1 MQYKKIPLAQT
12 ACSSLR
18 HRARLLA
25 MMAGAGLLAS
35 GVSTAHAQSSVTF
48 YGIVDAALQVGKFDR
63 NVATTPTMAS
73 GNLQASRF
81 GFRGAEDL
89 GGGNSANFQLET
101 GFSTDTGA
109 GGGTTLFN
117 RGASVGLSS
126 RSYGSIDAG
135 LLYLPIYWVFLSS
148 DVSTYGL
155 ANPAAIMSLEHSSTL
170 GTSGTGGFYP
180 NALRYRTPVL
190 FGGLTSE
197 IGYSFGAENVGVQSE
212 AGRNIGANVQYARDR
227 YTLGYGYNRY
237 RYYAAAS
244 PAVASSQITQVV
256 AATYKIGS
264 NVVGANYLHST
275 RSDATGWF
283 SSAVMLNARIAV
295 GQGDVE
301 LGAARRLQNGDA
313 HAMAYDVGY
322 VYFLSKR
329 TQLYTYATTIR
340 NNSRSTQGFALL
352 NSASATV
359 SPGFSPWA
367 ITAGLRTSF

>member
-1 MQYKKIPLAQT
+1 MQHEKSFVP
-12 ACSSLR
+12 S
-18 HRARLLA
+18 RL
-25 MMAGAGLLAS
+25 
-35 GVSTAHAQSSVTF
+35 
-48 YGIVDAALQVGKFDR
+48 
-63 NVATTPTMAS
+63 
-73 GNLQASRF
+73 
-81 GFRGAEDL
+81 
-89 GGGNSANFQLET
+89 NS
-101 GFSTDTGA
+101 
-109 GGGTTLFN
+109 
-117 RGASVGLSS
+117 
-126 RSYGSIDAG
+126 
-135 LLYLPIYWVFLSS
+135 
-148 DVSTYGL
+148 
-155 ANPAAIMSLEHSSTL
+155 
-170 GTSGTGGFYP
+170 
-180 NALRYRTPVL
+180 
-190 FGGLTSE
+190 
-197 IGYSFGAENVGVQSE
+197 
-212 AGRNIGANVQYARDR
+212 
-227 YTLGYGYNRY
+227 
-237 RYYAAAS
+237 
-244 PAVASSQITQVV
+244 VASSQITQVV

>member
-1 MQYKKIPLAQT
+1 MQDPQQHPAS
-12 ACSSLR
+12 AARSSLR
-18 HRARLLA
+18 QQARRLA
-25 MMAGAGLLAS
+25 LAAGAGLLAA
-35 GVSTAHAQSSVTF
+35 GATAAHAQSSVTF
-48 YGIVDAALQVGKFDR
+48 YGIVDSALQVGKFDR
-63 NVATTPTMAS
+63 DISPTPMAAS

-101 GFSTDTGA
+101 GFNTDTGA
-109 GGGTTLFN
+109 GGGNTLFN

-126 RSYGSIDAG
+126 RSYGSVDAG
-135 LLYLPIYWVFLSS
+135 FLYLPIYWVFLSS

-170 GTSGTGGFYP
+170 GSSGTGGFYP
-180 NALRYRTPVL
+180 NAVRYRTPVL

-197 IGYSFGAENVGVQSE
+197 IGYSFGAENNEGLND
-212 AGRNIGANVQYARDR
+212 AGRNAGANMQYTRER
-227 YTLGYGYNRY
+227 FTVGYGYNRY
-237 RYYAAAS
+237 RYFAAGS
-244 PAVASSQITQVV
+244 PTVSSAQITQVLSGN
-256 AATYKIGS
+256 YKIGD
-264 NVVGANYLHST
+264 NAVGANYVHST

-283 SSAVMLNARIAV
+283 ASAFMVNAKIPF
-295 GQGDVE
+295 GQGDIE
-301 LGAARRLQNGDA
+301 LGAARRIQNGDA
-313 HAMAYDVGY
+313 HAMAYDIGY

-352 NSASATV
+352 NASYATV
-359 SPGFSPWA
+359 SPGFNPWA